1 SCSISPG
8 GIRRR
13 TTGPPPRSSRRS
25 EISARNHP
33 SAAAVAEPWR
43 ASRVAVPAV
52 EAAMGFSLLEIS
64 IVMACI
70 SLLGFLIADN
80 MA

>member
-1 SCSISPG
+1 MSPLRRSCRASGRTERAHHKIVEAAAEP
-8 GIRRR
+8 RRR
-13 TTGPPPRSSRRS
+13 L
-25 EISARNHP
+25 EVV
-33 SAAAVAEPWR
+33 SAAAEV
-43 ASRVAVPAV
+43 
-52 EAAMGFSLLEIS
+52 AMGFSLLEIS